1 MEVDFGGENQV
12 SEAGRNEGREWD
24 EHTDNI
30 NAPLASTIEFAGRA
44 HSTDWYL
51 LSNTSNIYTLL
62 HRTLF
67 HHILIL
73 PPVQQSMYRPF
84 VYTEEDRA
92 SCRYPQ
98 SPGNYACEQC
108 S

>member
-1 MEVDFGGENQV
+1 MEVDFGRENQM
-12 SEAGRNEGREWD
+12 SEAGRSEGREWD

-30 NAPLASTIEFAGRA
+30 NAPLSVDG
-44 HSTDWYL
+44 WYL
-51 LSNTSNIYTLL
+51 LSNASNIYTLL
-62 HRTLF
+62 HHTLF
-67 HHILIL
+67 YHILIL
-73 PPVQQSMYRPF
+73 LPVQQSMDRPF
-84 VYTEEDRA
+84 VYAEEDRA